1 MMLPVPDS
9 EPQPAP
15 DPGPPPEG
23 AEVEPPQ
30 RAAVDSALA
39 AQAAAPPVPAA
50 ATDSKPDRIVACA
63 LDQGLV
69 TTLTGYDT
77 TGAVMKF
84 GDGASAV
91 LWNRFCLRIDNLS
104 ARLADPRLCS
114 AQRTALSRRIAR
126 LRRRMTNAVSSAMH
140 EYAKVLCKRY
150 RYIFLPHFKVSEMVK
165 GSPLGKRVSRDAMA
179 AGHALLKRLL
189 VEKGT
194 RYGCTVMFVRT
205 TIPRSAC
212 LLCVCVEVLLL
223 WLSWSR

>member
-1 MMLPVPDS
+1 
-9 EPQPAP
+9 
-15 DPGPPPEG
+15 
-23 AEVEPPQ
+23 
-30 RAAVDSALA
+30 
-39 AQAAAPPVPAA
+39 
-50 ATDSKPDRIVACA
+50 VACA

-104 ARLADPRLCS
+104 ARLAGPRLCS

-165 GSPLGKRVSRDAMA
+165 GSPLGKRQGCHGSRPCAVETA
-179 AGHALLKRLL
+179 AGAEGDSLRLHRH
-189 VEKGT
+189 VCA
-194 RYGCTVMFVRT
+194 YHHT
-205 TIPRSAC
+205 TQCLSA
-212 LLCVCVEVLLL
+212 VCVRGGAAAVAVVVTVTCSVLFESVSLRVGCWRL
-223 WLSWSR
+223 VARPPPSR